1 MPIKINSSGKR
12 ILMIT
17 TNYAPEPNGTGKYNG
32 ELINWL
38 AARGYDCT
46 VLTTYPYY
54 PEWQVSAAYRP
65 KKYFFSREYIAGES
79 RPVRVYRCPH
89 YVPALPSGKKR
100 VLQDFSF
107 SLAASGKMLHLLLQ
121 RRYDVVITVA
131 PSFHLGLLAAG
142 YKTLR
147 RTRFIYHVQDMQIE
161 AARNLGMLRSP
172 WLLQQLFRLEKFI
185 LRKAD
190 VVSSISPQM
199 VSNIAAK
206 ANRDVQLFPNWV
218 DITRYFPLNN
228 RPALKEQFGFPADS
242 KVILYSGALGEK
254 QGLETMLAAARQL
267 QHDRQLR
274 FVICGDGPYKQQL
287 VTLADAWGLK
297 NISFLPLQPA
307 SRFNLFLNMAD
318 LHLVIQKG
326 QASDLV
332 MPSKLTTILAV
343 GGVPIVTANEGS
355 GLYELVSKQRIG
367 IAVKA
372 DDAAAL
378 RTAIVKALQEET
390 IIMAENARRY
400 ALEQL
405 ALDGIM
411 ERFERTILQAP
422 QP

>member
-1 MPIKINSSGKR
+1 MPIEIKPSGKR

-107 SLAASGKMLHLLLQ
+107 SLAASGKMMHLLLQ
-121 RRYDVVITVA
+121 RRYDVVITIA

-199 VSNIAAK
+199 VSSIAAK

-218 DITRYFPLNN
+218 DVTRYFPINN
-228 RPALKEQFGFPADS
+228 RAALKEQFGFPADS
-242 KVILYSGALGEK
+242 KIILYSGALGEK

-267 QHDRQLR
+267 KHDRCLR

-287 VTLADAWGLK
+287 AALAAEWGLK

-355 GLYELVSKQRIG
+355 GLYELISKHRIG

-372 DDAAAL
+372 DDATAL
-378 RTAIVKALQEET
+378 STAIVKALQEET
-390 IIMAENARRY
+390 VVMAENARRY

-422 QP
+422 